1 MAIADKLTQI
11 AENEINVYN
20 SGKSKGYSDGFE
32 EGKKAEYDAFWDAF
46 QQNGNRTDYDFGFGG
61 KGWIDETFKPKYPLK
76 PSSSAYMFRGS
87 TLAELPEIDFVTNN
101 CFNFYGTFFNASN
114 LKRVGDIYSIKAG
127 NIGELFY
134 GCQSLESTGVITVKE
149 ATSYGSSFYNC
160 FNLANIIFDGVI
172 GNDINFQWST
182 KLSGQSIKNI
192 IEHLSDTASGKTLTL
207 SKTAVDKAFEEG
219 EGANNGS
226 QTQEW
231 EWYLGTKPNWT
242 ISLA

>member
-20 SGKSKGYSDGFE
+20 SGKSKGYTDGFE
-32 EGKKAEYDAFWDAF
+32 EGKQAEYDAFWDAF
-46 QQNGNRTDYDFGFGG
+46 QQNGNRTNYTYAFATA
-61 KGWIDETFKPKYPLK
+61 WTDEIYNPKYPIKLVMGNGIFNESK
-76 PSSSAYMFRGS
+76 ITDVKVPLDFTTYHTNQVNIFSWAYYIKTIPLIKVIEDTRYNSWFTYCDALENITFEGS
-87 TLAELPEIDFVTNN
+87 IA
-101 CFNFYGTFFNASN
+101 
-114 LKRVGDIYSIKAG
+114 
-127 NIGELFY
+127 
-134 GCQSLESTGVITVKE
+134 
-149 ATSYGSSFYNC
+149 
-160 FNLANIIFDGVI
+160 
-172 GNDINFQWST
+172 NDISFDRST
-182 KLSGQSIKNI
+182 KLSADSIRSI

-207 SKTAVDKAFEEG
+207 SQVAVDKAFEEG